1 MREIN
6 LTDLNDDQ
14 LNILRAR
21 IDCILKERR
30 NKEKMAAITKFKNA
44 FDYLRKM
51 GVEVYYSEYDDER
64 DELLSLDYFEFT
76 T

>member
-1 MREIN
+1 MRFT
-6 LTDLNDDQ
+6 LLD
-14 LNILRAR
+14 
-21 IDCILKERR
+21 K
-30 NKEKMAAITKFKNA
+30 KFKNA

-64 DELLSLDYFEFT
+64 IELLSLDNFEFT